1 MNSAARGIARKMTT
15 RLSAPVNYSLPLGDT
30 QVPLNPLLGTH
41 VRLQY
46 SGQINCVHCGRNTAK
61 SFNQGYC
68 YPCFMKLAQC
78 DSCIIHPEKCHFEQ
92 GTCREPEWGEQFCMQ
107 DHIVYL
113 ANSSGVKVGITRAT
127 QIPTR
132 WIDQGAVQAL
142 AIMRVRS
149 RLQSGTLEMLFK
161 QHVDDKTNW
170 RDMLKGGDHLTD
182 LHAESAR
189 LREACRT
196 DIEEL
201 KQRFGFHAIS
211 ELTGID
217 PVPTY
222 DTAVPVSSGDKAN
235 KAIERYRTDKVKQPD
250 RIPFSHEEFFI
261 PSALCR
267 TLEYR
272 VCRRKVRAALR
283 RTAELPPVALCLRCQ
298 FDVAAGA
305 SGACRVAA

>member
-1 MNSAARGIARKMTT
+1 MNSAARGTARKMTT
-15 RLSAPVNYSLPLGDT
+15 RLSAPVSYSLPLGDT
-30 QVPLNPLLGTH
+30 HVPLNPLLGTH

-107 DHIVYL
+107 DHIIYL

-142 AIMRVRS
+142 AIMRVRT

-196 DIEEL
+196 DIDEL

-217 PVPTY
+217 SVLIDYPILAYPEKINSFNFDSDPLVEGTLQGIKGQY
-222 DTAVPVSSGDKAN
+222 LIFDTGVIN
-235 KAIERYRTDKVKQPD
+235 MRRY
-250 RIPFSHEEFFI
+250 
-261 PSALCR
+261 AGYN
-267 TLEYR
+267 LE
-272 VCRRKVRAALR
+272 L
-283 RTAELPPVALCLRCQ
+283 LN
-298 FDVAAGA
+298 
-305 SGACRVAA
+305 